1 MCERRN
7 GARRARDEK
16 KKGEE
21 ERLVQVFFFFFFAFF
36 SVGRNG
42 ATSQTSS
49 FEREKKPI
57 EMILASSPAGG
68 FVRPLRALPPRRT
81 APAARIVSS
90 VRKFGA
96 ERPPLLLTR
105 AEKDD
110 ESPSSSPTPSSSS
123 ALSNISTPSSSS
135 TSDAADVD
143 VDDPFFTD
151 DEETA
156 WLTQFLPFSRLSLDA
171 ATWLAANAE
180 RETLS
185 PGQKVLVPGAFLFF

>member
-16 KKGEE
+16 KKR
-21 ERLVQVFFFFFFAFF
+21 ERESLIRVFFFFFAIF

-57 EMILASSPAGG
+57 EMTLASSPAGG

-96 ERPPLLLTR
+96 ERLPLLLTR

-110 ESPSSSPTPSSSS
+110 ESPSSSPAPSSSS